1 MQQLFHLDL
10 GSRVHQG
17 QLNARGWTQ
26 SHPALQE
33 YNKQKKKT
41 KVPEQ
46 RTYAQAAAGISRV
59 AIVSMAYPDRRLDEE
74 EVALLKES
82 VKGRILDL
90 VMGTKAP
97 IFQGTSDRDGAV
109 ICNCADVE
117 TVEWLKSLTTVL
129 TIKEGLQLRA
139 LGVDELPKR
148 HRVVVHVED
157 PKMSVKRALDLLDR
171 QNKGL
176 ASSGWIVVRGSE
188 SRDAT
193 STHFAALIGD
203 RPLKELKALNFKPY
217 CGLGQAT
224 IKLPAKARRG
234 SKDEKGDTEPTI

>member
-1 MQQLFHLDL
+1 MLMIGPKHTSPSGVQQ
-10 GSRVHQG
+10 
-17 QLNARGWTQ
+17 T
-26 SHPALQE
+26 
-33 YNKQKKKT
+33 KKP

-46 RTYAQAAAGISRV
+46 KTYAEAASSIIRV
-59 AIVSMAYPDRRLDEE
+59 AIVLMSYPDREFNEE
-74 EVALLKES
+74 EVALLKRS

-90 VMGTKAP
+90 VKGTKAP

-109 ICNCADVE
+109 IFNCADVE

-129 TIKEGLQLRA
+129 IIKEGLQLHA

-157 PKMSVKRALDLLDR
+157 PEMTVKETLELLDR

-176 ASSGWIVVRGSE
+176 ASSEWVVVRGSE

-203 RPLKELKALNFKPY
+203 RPLEALKALSACK
-217 CGLGQAT
+217 C
-224 IKLPAKARRG
+224 
-234 SKDEKGDTEPTI
+234 